1 MIDTEA
7 EKVFKGVSSAADATK
22 AIQSQARSIGLGT

>member
-1 MIDTEA
+1 VVDTEV

-22 AIQSQARSIGLGT
+22 AIQSQASSIGLGT